1 MKANEEK
8 SMPEKLRELAAVD
21 IKTVDPENLVDI
33 DSVKIKKD
41 LPIPERVGDFIEKI
55 RNPYCYVSHGIVV
68 KVSFSGDRKLEEC
81 LQACISMEI

>member
-1 MKANEEK
+1 MMANEEK

-21 IKTVDPENLVDI
+21 IKKVDPESLGDI

-41 LPIPERVGDFIEKI
+41 LPIPERVSDFIEKI

-81 LQACISMEI
+81 LQACISMET